1 MVTIDADFCPACG
14 TRLGRVTVEGRDRR
28 HCPACDVVVWR
39 NPAPTAG
46 VVVRD
51 GDRVLLA
58 RRGQGPR
65 EGRWTVPGG
74 FMEVDETAPEGAARE
89 LREETGVF
97 VAPGDLRLLATHHN
111 PEGRVPT
118 VLVRYVVD
126 REATSGEPEG
136 GSDADAARFWSR
148 EALADLEMHP
158 ANRRFA
164 RLALDRAEPDR

>member
-1 MVTIDADFCPACG
+1 MVTIDADYCPACG
-14 TRLGRVTVEGRDRR
+14 TRLGRVHVEGRRRR
-28 HCPACDVVVWR
+28 HCPACDQVVWR

-46 VVVRD
+46 VVVRE

-58 RRGQGPR
+58 RRGRGPR

-74 FMEVDETAPEGAARE
+74 FVEVDESAPEAAARE
-89 LREETGVF
+89 LREETAVR
-97 VAPGDLRLLATHHN
+97 VDPGDLRLLATHHK
-111 PEGRVPT
+111 PGGRVPT

-126 REATSGEPEG
+126 RGATEGEPEG
-136 GSDADAARFWSR
+136 GDDADAARFWSR
-148 EALADLEMHP
+148 SDLPDLEMHE